1 MRVKKINLYGRGGAS
16 FMTEKSENASSK
28 LRAGCVLDLKTKKF
42 RSQTNGKR
50 RNKMKRNR
58 LFVIVAVFVAV
69 FAVSAPQTVLAAGT
83 TANTS
88 AANTVVVDWNAGAV
102 AYSTTDTASFVVDR
116 LVTFTVTNQT
126 AVGLT
131 VDVYPGVAGASPT
144 TNVMAFD
151 VANLSNTALDFTISA
166 LNTGNAV
173 TSNLPVYWDD
183 DRNGA
188 YDGTEPLA
196 SPLDDIPADST
207 WRVFVVADI
216 SSAALTTW
224 VENIDLRAQALT
236 TAGVVITASAGA
248 WEATTLQSVLADGSG
263 TAAADT
269 TYDGYHS
276 DRGYYYVI
284 SPSLTVSKTISSVND
299 ARPFNT
305 PDPKAIPGA
314 TVRYRIVVD
323 NAGSGDADAVTLQDT
338 LSGNIDV
345 LDVTV
350 ISSSAGSAPTLND
363 TNPDTILW
371 SVGTVASGTS
381 ENLVYDVVIP

>member
-1 MRVKKINLYGRGGAS
+1 
-16 FMTEKSENASSK
+16 
-28 LRAGCVLDLKTKKF
+28 
-42 RSQTNGKR
+42 
-50 RNKMKRNR
+50 
-58 LFVIVAVFVAV
+58 
-69 FAVSAPQTVLAAGT
+69 
-83 TANTS
+83 
-88 AANTVVVDWNAGAV
+88 
-102 AYSTTDTASFVVDR
+102 
-116 LVTFTVTNQT
+116 
-126 AVGLT
+126 
-131 VDVYPGVAGASPT
+131 
-144 TNVMAFD
+144 MAFD

>member
-1 MRVKKINLYGRGGAS
+1 
-16 FMTEKSENASSK
+16 
-28 LRAGCVLDLKTKKF
+28 
-42 RSQTNGKR
+42 
-50 RNKMKRNR
+50 MKRY
-58 LFVIVAVFVAV
+58 FAAVFMALVVAV
-69 FAVSAPQTVLAAGT
+69 FAVSVPQVAMAAGT

-88 AANTVVVDWNAGAV
+88 VANTVVVDWNAGAV

-116 LVTFTVTNQT
+116 LVTFTVSNL
-126 AVGLT
+126 AAGGLT
-131 VDVYPGVAGASPT
+131 VDVYPGVAGGVGV
-144 TNVMAFD
+144 NVMAFD
-151 VANLSNTALDFTISA
+151 VVNLSNTALDFTISA
-166 LNTGNAV
+166 LNTGNFV
-173 TSNLPVYWDD
+173 TSALPVYWDD
-183 DRNGA
+183 NRNGT

-196 SPLDDIPADST
+196 SPLDDMPADST

-263 TAAADT
+263 TATGDT

-284 SPSLTVSKTISSVND
+284 SPSLTVSKSISSVSD
-299 ARPFNT
+299 TRTFNST
-305 PDPKAIPGA
+305 DPKAIPGA

-323 NAGSGDADAVTLQDT
+323 NAGSGDANGVVLTDR
-338 LSGNIDV
+338 LSGSIDV

-350 ISSSAGSAPTLND
+350 VSASVGTPTLND

-371 SVGTVASGTS
+371 SLGTVSTGSS
-381 ENLVYDVVIP
+381 ENLIYDVVIP